1 MGAIAREQ
9 PTTKTQSMQIA
20 FVDESGDIGGKGSPT
35 RLFLLCAV
43 VVDHRHWRAANA
55 ELRAMRERLEAGLGL
70 RADAEIHA
78 SEFLSKHPRHLG
90 LDNRRR
96 YLCVRH
102 ILRTLAT
109 LPGIRFRRAAV
120 WKGEDP
126 TLTLEAAWSTL
137 LSEIAQSPTLTTPG
151 CPSRGLVVV
160 CDHHSERPFRP
171 SEGLRSAQPPDT
183 EFLDLPYGRDSADSG
198 ILQMADLLAYLSK
211 QSLEPNPCFAGS
223 NGRAL
228 LRLSEPL
235 FGKGCAI
242 LEISK

>member
-1 MGAIAREQ
+1 MH
-9 PTTKTQSMQIA
+9 IA

-43 VVDHRHWRAANA
+43 VVDHRHWRAANT
-55 ELRAMRERLEAGLGL
+55 ELTAMRVRLQAGLGL
-70 RADAEIHA
+70 DADAEIHA

-90 LDNRRR
+90 LDNRSR

-102 ILRTLAT
+102 ALRTLSV
-109 LPGIRFRRAAV
+109 LPGILFRRAAV
-120 WKGEDP
+120 RKGADAS
-126 TLTLEAAWSTL
+126 LTMESAWSAL
-137 LSEIAQSPTLTTPG
+137 LSEIAQQPASGTAG

-171 SEGLRSAQPPDT
+171 SARLRSAQPPDT
-183 EFLDLPYGRDSADSG
+183 EFLDLPYGRDSADNQ

-211 QSLEPNPCFAGS
+211 QSLDPNPYFAGN
-223 NGRAL
+223 NGRTL

-235 FGKGCAI
+235 FGKRCPV
-242 LEISK
+242 LEVNK